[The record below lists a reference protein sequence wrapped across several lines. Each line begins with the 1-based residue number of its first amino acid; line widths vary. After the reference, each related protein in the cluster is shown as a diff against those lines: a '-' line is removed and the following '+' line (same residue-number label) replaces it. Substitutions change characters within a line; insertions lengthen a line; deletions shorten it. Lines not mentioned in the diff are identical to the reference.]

1 MNKFISK
8 KVETFV
14 MILYLRNGKYVSNFI
29 YSLFLFD
36 FSGSGNYS
44 NNNKFLFYSFFP
56 QPAKS
61 LRKTLSLQE
70 IENVVWKWKNI
81 KQISSCT
88 KREMLLG
95 CIMFIKWN
103 IDFGFREL
111 IEILNVKAYPK
122 FCSRVISKNKNC
134 TFKKWTVAV
143 DTMHI

>member
-14 MILYLRNGKYVSNFI
+14 MILHLRNGKYVSNFI
-29 YSLFLFD
+29 DWLFLFD

-44 NNNKFLFYSFFP
+44 NNNIFLFHNFFP
-56 QPAKS
+56 QPVKS
-61 LRKTLSLQE
+61 LSKTLFLRE
-70 IENVVWKWKNI
+70 IESVVWKWKNI

-103 IDFGFREL
+103 IDFGLREL
-111 IEILNVKAYPK
+111 IEILTVKAYPK

-134 TFKKWTVAV
+134 TFKKWNIAV